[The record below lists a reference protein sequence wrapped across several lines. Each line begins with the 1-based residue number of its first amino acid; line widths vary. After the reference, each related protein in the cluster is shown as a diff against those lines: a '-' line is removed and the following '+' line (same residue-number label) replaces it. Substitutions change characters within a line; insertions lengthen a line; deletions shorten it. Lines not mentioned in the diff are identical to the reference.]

1 MTEKKSAW
9 AEKAEKYYRISTY
22 LDKVKEKETIK
33 WLDGKKS
40 KSETIA
46 KALHMLMKEE
56 KKEEK

>member
-56 KKEEK
+56 K